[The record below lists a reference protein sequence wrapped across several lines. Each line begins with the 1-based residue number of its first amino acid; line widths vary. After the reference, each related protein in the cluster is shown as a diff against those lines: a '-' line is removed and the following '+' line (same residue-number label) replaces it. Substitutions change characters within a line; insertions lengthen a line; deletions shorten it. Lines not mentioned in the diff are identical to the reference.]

1 MASIYHNADF
11 AVAATVTKDGNEGFL
26 SERHGDFLNS
36 IEPIDHRNGE
46 RSFGV
51 FVRQK
56 PPEAPHKLV
65 GPYGILPLSE
75 RAQGAAIFRFRE
87 AIQSLTNASEFNTS
101 FDVLT
106 PAINRRRR

>member
-1 MASIYHNADF
+1 MASIYHNTYL
-11 AVAATVTKDGNEGFL
+11 AVAATVTRDGNEGFL
-26 SERHGDFLNS
+26 SEKYGEFLNS

-51 FVRQK
+51 SVRQK

-75 RAQGAAIFRFRE
+75 RAQGAAISRE